1 MKIKLQSELELFS
14 LNQPTFPT
22 KSLTKPEEGIYKNR
36 NYYLTFVKMEKDN
49 KIAFKNPFSVDINRT
64 DDDIDSG
71 APEDDFSDEELLVDE
86 LIKAYKNEDPETLW
100 GNTFLNI
107 PQLKD
112 LTLEDVLTEICK
124 RNEKGINFVA
134 ILKKIYQTKDS
145 ILQHIQTLRP
155 LQY

>member
-1 MKIKLQSELELFS
+1 
-14 LNQPTFPT
+14 
-22 KSLTKPEEGIYKNR
+22 
-36 NYYLTFVKMEKDN
+36 MEKDN